1 MRCASAGLKQFSF
14 RFGDIALF
22 YALLDALSLPERWR
36 LKLRHY
42 FWRPPAFHALLSR
55 LARGEISDGEG
66 PVAALTATLADE
78 DPARAEELV
87 ANYLETND
95 LPLSGNRTIGEI
107 TERLLDHAA
116 DLRSEPLPREVA
128 TVIDYYLAVE
138 ASPREAIDRIA
149 MIGKGAGI
157 DLGPALYVMSRRFDL
172 LGRDAASISA
182 RRRFATEFGRDLEYY
197 SGLVFQIEAGGDET
211 SPIAGGGRYD
221 GLLRSVGAT
230 RRRAGGRLR
239 HPHRAPARL
248 RQGARLMAAKLTIA
262 VPAKGRLK
270 DNAAALFERAGLTL
284 RKTGHERG
292 YSGVM
297 QGLDGV
303 EVAFLSAAEI
313 VHQLKSGRVHI
324 GITGE
329 DLIRETLPDVEGSV
343 EFLAPLGFGRA
354 DVVVAV
360 PDCWID
366 VVRMA
371 DLEDVAAQFAR
382 VHGRRLRVATKYL
395 NLTRRFFASAGVAG
409 YRIVESVGATEGT
422 PAAGTAELIV
432 DITTTGTTLAPI
444 T

>member
-1 MRCASAGLKQFSF
+1 
-14 RFGDIALF
+14 
-22 YALLDALSLPERWR
+22 
-36 LKLRHY
+36 
-42 FWRPPAFHALLSR
+42 
-55 LARGEISDGEG
+55 
-66 PVAALTATLADE
+66 
-78 DPARAEELV
+78 
-87 ANYLETND
+87 
-95 LPLSGNRTIGEI
+95 
-107 TERLLDHAA
+107 
-116 DLRSEPLPREVA
+116 
-128 TVIDYYLAVE
+128 
-138 ASPREAIDRIA
+138 
-149 MIGKGAGI
+149 
-157 DLGPALYVMSRRFDL
+157 
-172 LGRDAASISA
+172 
-182 RRRFATEFGRDLEYY
+182 
-197 SGLVFQIEAGGDET
+197 
-211 SPIAGGGRYD
+211 
-221 GLLRSVGAT
+221 
-230 RRRAGGRLR
+230 
-239 HPHRAPARL
+239 
-248 RQGARLMAAKLTIA
+248 MAAKLTIA

-313 VHQLKSGRVHI
+313 VHQLDSGRVHI

-395 NLTRRFFASAGVAG
+395 NLTRRFFASAG
-409 YRIVESVGATEGT
+409 
-422 PAAGTAELIV
+422 TAELIV
-432 DITTTGTTLAPI
+432 DITTTGTTLAANHLKVLEDGLI
-444 T
+444 LQSQAHLFAARGAEWTKDALRLRDAILDRLSKAV